1 MNPNIYLLVASLF
14 LLSCSNSNTPFC
26 SCIEAGNQ
34 LNVAM
39 KDVYTKDITSSEK
52 KNIERLKK
60 EQEKLCSEYKY
71 MDGAKMLELKKECE
85 E

>member
-39 KDVYTKDITSSEK
+39 EGVYTKDITSSEK

-71 MDGAKMLELKKECE
+71 MDGTKMLELKKDCD
-85 E
+85 